1 MDVATIIIVSG
12 IAVGFALLLFVSIL
26 FKSARSVITEVGI
39 VAAGGKGSSAEVGE
53 VTVTKSVEALEVR
66 EQTGGQ
72 AAQAQVQESK
82 AEAKEA
88 SEKIN
93 SVDAK
98 ILELRKKGLSIKKI
112 AKEVGLSPSTVYR
125 RLKKLTS
132 EKQ

>member
-12 IAVGFALLLFVSIL
+12 IAVGSALLLFVSIL
-26 FKSARSVITEVGI
+26 FKSARSVITEVG
-39 VAAGGKGSSAEVGE
+39 E

-66 EQTGGQ
+66 EQIRSQ

-82 AEAKEA
+82 AEAKEV

-132 EKQ
+132 GKQ